1 METISNQIAGAIN
14 KYKLRTRCA
23 DFNTV
28 TSECFEE
35 IYKVCYVYWNK
46 CHETYKRTGEEKD
59 KDAAEVT
66 FMIGIT
72 EIIDILRPLFMVDVC
87 QLCDRWLNKLK
98 KKRECVSG
106 ALPSPM
112 YFNFLL
118 HTAKYKVCILPN
130 PNFSRFVEILF
141 MTVLEENNITGVIPL
156 NLDQPSEKQVY
167 DKKVLF
173 GLNTERDISNTD
185 IVSMIINCRE

>member
-1 METISNQIAGAIN
+1 MW
-14 KYKLRTRCA
+14 
-23 DFNTV
+23 
-28 TSECFEE
+28 E

-98 KKRECVSG
+98 KKRECVSK
-106 ALPSPM
+106 SK
-112 YFNFLL
+112 
-118 HTAKYKVCILPN
+118 KYNSERL
-130 PNFSRFVEILF
+130 S
-141 MTVLEENNITGVIPL
+141 EEVRVKC
-156 NLDQPSEKQVY
+156 E
-167 DKKVLF
+167 
-173 GLNTERDISNTD
+173 
-185 IVSMIINCRE
+185 